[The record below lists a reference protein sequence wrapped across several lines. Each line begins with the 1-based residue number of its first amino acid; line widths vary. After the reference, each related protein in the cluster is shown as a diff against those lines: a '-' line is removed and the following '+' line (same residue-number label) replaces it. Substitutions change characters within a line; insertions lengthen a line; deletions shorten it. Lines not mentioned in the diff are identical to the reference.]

1 MQGVVRQY
9 DYWRTVYR
17 RTWKGNAISSFLMPA
32 LYLVAMGV
40 GLGSY
45 VDDQQSIGGVTYL
58 AFVAPGL
65 LAATAMQVAVFEGT
79 YPVMAGLKW
88 QKFFHSMIATPLQ
101 PADVA
106 YGQLA
111 FIAFRIGTTCTV
123 FAVVTALFGG
133 ISSWLGVFTVPV
145 ALLVGMAH
153 AAPVVALSVRLTN
166 EAGFALVFRLGMVP
180 MFLFS
185 GAFFPVS
192 QLPDPV
198 EWLAYLM
205 PLWHGVELSRGFAL
219 GELGLAAAAG
229 HTAYLLVWFVIGTR
243 LSVTGMTR
251 RLVR

>member
-1 MQGVVRQY
+1 MIGVVRQF
-9 DYWRTVYR
+9 DYWSTVYR

-32 LYLVAMGV
+32 LYLLAMGV

-45 VDDQQSIGGVTYL
+45 VDDRALGGTSYL

-65 LAATAMQVAVFEGT
+65 MAATAMQVGIFEGT
-79 YPVMAGLKW
+79 YPVMSGLKW
-88 QKFFHSMIATPLQ
+88 QKFFHSMIATPLR

-106 YGQLA
+106 YGQLG
-111 FIAFRIGTTCTV
+111 FIAFRVLTTCAV
-123 FAVVTALFGG
+123 FAVVMTVLGAMG
-133 ISSWLGVFTVPV
+133 SWLGILTVPV
-145 ALLVGMAH
+145 ALLVGMAYG
-153 AAPVVALSVRLTN
+153 APVVALSSQLTN
-166 EAGFALVFRLGMVP
+166 PAGFSLVFRLGMVP

-219 GELGLAAAAG
+219 GDIGLAAVAG
-229 HTAYLLVWFVIGTR
+229 HTAYLLVWFVAGTR
-243 LSVTGMTR
+243 LSTIGMTR
-251 RLVR
+251 RLIR